1 MMLYPGR
8 NHGIFGGATGLNL
21 FKNATEYI
29 EVNL

>member
-1 MMLYPGR
+1 MMLYPGC